1 MRMRKIRLLK
11 KERFYDV
18 DLHIPSGSYQA
29 IIGHTGSGK
38 STVLQHL
45 NGLLKPSEGAIKI
58 GDVEVSAGKKTI
70 SIERCKTKS
79 GHCLSISRTSII

>member
-1 MRMRKIRLLK
+1 MDITLQQVSYAYAKDTPFEKRAL
-11 KERFYDV
+11 FDV

-45 NGLLKPSEGAIKI
+45 NALLKPTEGTIKI
-58 GDVEVSAGKKTI
+58 GDVEVKAKK
-70 SIERCKTKS
+70 KNKQLTKS
-79 GHCLSISRTSII
+79 